1 MVTLGSASLINPNV
15 FIRFLLL
22 LLLLREGSSLNCQ
35 VGSVRCRPDVPNRR
49 FPSMLPSDAFASSRI
64 RQSACYSDT
73 RWIRSSLLL
82 RHPVT
87 YLSLKAPNTF
97 SLLRDDSHPTTRPST
112 IGHRVCFLGWI
123 LLATMSAA
131 ILTVPT
137 LASASSS
144 SSSMAIS
151 AATQHPLGPANVAKA
166 AALVLLTAGCGL
178 SAISGVPTLA
188 RALIQACARSTVQ
201 LFLFG
206 GTILTHLLVKGQTRP
221 WLVWGWI
228 ALTVCVAAREACS
241 RVEYTYPQLPLH
253 LLLAIGMGGGLIIS
267 MTVALSILG
276 PVHPWYS
283 PRVWIPVSGMM
294 LGNALT
300 GTALAAK
307 TVTKEFATHADQ
319 VELRLT
325 QGATWRE
332 AIALPLRTVFTTSL
346 TPLMNFLSAAG
357 IVHVPGLMTGQ
368 ILAGQSPV
376 QATMYQMLVFM
387 LMASTTCTSV
397 QILIRLAV
405 SALIDRRN
413 DRLQLATLH
422 SATQPWRW
430 GRKRNFLIFMLSA
443 IPQFGFGA
451 QKRLRRILFRKS
463 SEWRR
468 RHQQFSY
475 RSSHKSE
482 RGRSPYYAHMPVYS
496 VVLNR
501 TVSEIANNSTL
512 PSPAAIVS
520 LRKMRVARTNMDV
533 TLDLRYDDRIALTGQ
548 SGIGKSQVLR
558 TLAGLEVVDRTA
570 IRLFDIPAAQMSMAE
585 WRSHVVLV
593 PQQRPSLEG
602 TPNDFH
608 NQLVQYQ
615 SQSKKKRA
623 RNVISGYYRL
633 HTQYG
638 ADWGI
643 AESLF
648 DRPWSQ
654 LSGGESQRIVL
665 AIALSLQPD
674 VLLLDESTSALDERT
689 EMRVEATLR
698 KLRIP
703 VLMVSHSK
711 TQVQRFCNHQLS
723 LERAQN
729 AQVPELSDALSSVL
743 NRRI

>member
-1 MVTLGSASLINPNV
+1 MAKLDSACPTSFNIFV
-15 FIRFLLL
+15 RFLPLLL
-22 LLLLREGSSLNCQ
+22 LLTNGTSLNCH
-35 VGSVRCRPDVPNRR
+35 
-49 FPSMLPSDAFASSRI
+49 
-64 RQSACYSDT
+64 YE
-73 RWIRSSLLL
+73 SSLRRHEGSIGRFHRIPQNVPLPRKERRSRASLL
-82 RHPVT
+82 IRNPIT
-87 YLSLKAPNTF
+87 YLSMRIVDRFP
-97 SLLRDDSHPTTRPST
+97 LLRDGPHLKSRFAST
-112 IGHRVCFLGWI
+112 IGHRLGFLGLM
-123 LLATMSAA
+123 LLTTISAA
-131 ILTVPT
+131 LLSVPT
-137 LASASSS
+137 LACASST
-144 SSSMAIS
+144 SSMAVS
-151 AATQHPLGPANVAKA
+151 AATQHPLGPSNVAKA
-166 AALVLLTAGCGL
+166 GALVLLTAGCGL

-188 RALIQACARSTVQ
+188 RAVIQACARSTVQ

-228 ALTVCVAAREACS
+228 ALTACVAAREACS
-241 RVEYTYPQLPLH
+241 RVEYSYPQLPLH
-253 LLLAIGMGGGLIIS
+253 LLLSIGMGGGLVIS

-283 PRVWIPVSGMM
+283 PRVWVPVSGMM

-307 TVTKEFATHADQ
+307 AVTKEFATHADQ

-387 LMASTTCTSV
+387 LMASTTCTTV
-397 QILIRLAV
+397 QILVRLAV
-405 SALIDRRN
+405 SALVDRRN
-413 DRLQLATLH
+413 DRLQLASLH
-422 SATQPWRW
+422 LATQPRRL
-430 GRKRNFLIFMLSA
+430 GRKRNFLIYMLSA

-451 QKRLRRILFRKS
+451 QKRVRRILFHKS

-468 RHQQFSY
+468 RQQQSSSY
-475 RSSHKSE
+475 KSGRDRSS
-482 RGRSPYYAHMPVYS
+482 YYAHMPVYS
-496 VVLNR
+496 VALNR
-501 TVSEIANNSTL
+501 TMPDNTNRSSFPI
-512 PSPAAIVS
+512 PAAIVS
-520 LRKMRVARTNMDV
+520 LNQMRVARTNMDV

-548 SGIGKSQVLR
+548 SGVGKSQVLR
-558 TLAGLEVVDRTA
+558 TLAGLEVVDRMA
-570 IRLFDIPAAQMSMAE
+570 IRLLDIPATQMSMAE

-602 TPNDFH
+602 TPNDFY

-615 SQSKKKRA
+615 SQNKKKRA
-623 RNVISGYYRL
+623 RNVISGYCRL

-638 ADWGI
+638 AEWGI
-643 AESLF
+643 AEALF

-689 EMRVEATLR
+689 EMRVEATLQ

-703 VLMVSHSK
+703 ILMVSHSK
-711 TQVQRFCNHQLS
+711 AQVQRFCNHQLS
-723 LERAQN
+723 LERTRN
-729 AQVPELSDALSSVL
+729 AQIPELLRTALCTDD
-743 NRRI
+743 R